1 MSRDHEASD
10 ANENAGRYTVF
21 SCMGQYFA
29 VEITSVREVLE
40 SPRRTRLPNAKSFM
54 SGVFNLRGRIYSV
67 VDLSRLKSSRDKKAT
82 GNKMVII
89 IGKPDEALGIFADQV
104 EDMITIGEK
113 NIKRASD
120 LIPEEFRP
128 FTSGYY
134 ERDSGLL
141 YIINV
146 PGLIK
151 QVSE

>member
-1 MSRDHEASD
+1 MNRDHETSEVD
-10 ANENAGRYTVF
+10 ENAGRYTVF
-21 SCMGQYFA
+21 SANGQYFA

-40 SPRRTRLPNAKSFM
+40 SPRRTRLPNAKPFM

-67 VDLSRLKSSRDKKAT
+67 VDLGRLVRFGDNKAT
-82 GNKMVII
+82 GNKMVLI

-104 EDMITIGEK
+104 EDMITIEEK
-113 NIKRASD
+113 NIKKASEH
-120 LIPEEFRP
+120 IPEEFRS

-134 ERDSGLL
+134 ERDSGRL

-151 QVSE
+151 QVAE